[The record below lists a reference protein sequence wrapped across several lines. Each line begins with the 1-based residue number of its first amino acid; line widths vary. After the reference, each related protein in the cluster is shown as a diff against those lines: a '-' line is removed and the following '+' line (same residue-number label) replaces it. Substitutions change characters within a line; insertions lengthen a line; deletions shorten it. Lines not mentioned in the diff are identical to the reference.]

1 VRETDLN
8 SAIVPFGA
16 DQTIYLV
23 TDQRGVSASDLR
35 HTEVERTDLESVIVD
50 FISGHFDNPIRVV
63 AFNTLEHWKR
73 DISFEVAQEIQLRF
87 DMERDRIPAHVEDFV
102 SSQLHCRRL
111 SHFNTPL
118 PAAAPVANDA
128 CSR

>member
-1 VRETDLN
+1 MRETDLN

-23 TDQRGVSASDLR
+23 TDRRGVSAGDLR
-35 HTEVERTDLESVIVD
+35 QTEVERTDLESVIVD
-50 FISGHFDNPIRVV
+50 LISGHFNNPIRVV

-87 DMERDRIPAHVEDFV
+87 DMERDPIPAHVEDFV
-102 SSQLHCRRL
+102 SSQLHRGRL
-111 SHFNTPL
+111 SHFSTPL
-118 PAAAPVANDA
+118 PAAAPVANEA